1 MTKIQKKQSYQNEMS
16 QTYIKKLGDVIIS
29 FDEKNMECKKKKK
42 LLLRK
47 LFLDG
52 W

>member
-1 MTKIQKKQSYQNEMS
+1 MS

-42 LLLRK
+42 TVATKTFSR
-47 LFLDG
+47 
-52 W
+52 WMVI